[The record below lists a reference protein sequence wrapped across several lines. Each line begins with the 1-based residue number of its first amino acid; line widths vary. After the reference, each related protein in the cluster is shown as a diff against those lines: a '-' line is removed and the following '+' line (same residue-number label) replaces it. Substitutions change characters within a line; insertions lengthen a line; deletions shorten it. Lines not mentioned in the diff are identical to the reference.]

1 MKWCGLATGA
11 AASALGIAGT
21 RHLHWS
27 SAPSSGGDFR
37 GGGEKLSP
45 ARAVQLLCRTRRDY
59 AGLCVMKTKVSDR
72 KALLHLAVYVN
83 FLHLYKL
90 FLQYQFL
97 FYKEHIFCGPNELY
111 ICILH

>member
-1 MKWCGLATGA
+1 
-11 AASALGIAGT
+11 
-21 RHLHWS
+21 
-27 SAPSSGGDFR
+27 
-37 GGGEKLSP
+37 
-45 ARAVQLLCRTRRDY
+45 
-59 AGLCVMKTKVSDR
+59 MKTKVSDR
-72 KALLHLAVYVN
+72 KALPHLAVYVN